1 MKSRTTP
8 PDQYEFVVPWQLP
21 SEPKIKVVIDLT
33 DPASAAPTK
42 LVDPSAKTK
51 SSDRLTSGLSI

>member
-1 MKSRTTP
+1 MSPRTTP
-8 PDQYEFVVPWQLP
+8 RDQYEFVVPWQLP

-33 DPASAAPTK
+33 DPVSAAPTK

-51 SSDRLTSGLSI
+51 SSDR